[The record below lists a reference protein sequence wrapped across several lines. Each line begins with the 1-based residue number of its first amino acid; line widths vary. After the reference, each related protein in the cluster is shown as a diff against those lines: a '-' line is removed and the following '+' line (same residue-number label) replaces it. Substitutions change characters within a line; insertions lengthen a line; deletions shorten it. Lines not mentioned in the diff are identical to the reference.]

1 MAGNFA
7 ENTIM
12 SIQFGRLL
20 FIWKVITMLAHLLI
34 RRRTVARIKRLE
46 SQKCPVDKES
56 KGT

>member
-12 SIQFGRLL
+12 SMQFARLL

-34 RRRTVARIKRLE
+34 RRRTVARIKCLE